1 MSQKNPI
8 RRLMPAD
15 MVDMGG
21 MPVRQPLPT
30 RQVNQIDPFLLLHHH
45 VGKVKGGRRQQEV
58 GIGPHPHRGFSPVT
72 FIFQGDVHHRDSRG
86 NSSVV
91 KAGGVQW
98 MDAGMG
104 IIHSERPSA
113 ELAIEGGTQ
122 EILQLW
128 LNLPKSQKLIQ
139 PHYQAITKDDQPQIP
154 LLSGEGRIGLISGEW
169 DGLKGKVDSKLPVN
183 SAMGE
188 LKKGAEFEFK
198 KPAGWNGFVYLL
210 DGKLRL
216 EGFGQIEGL
225 NLAQLNPDGESFTF
239 EALEDTR
246 LIYVAA
252 QPLDEEVSQY
262 GPFVMNTQTEIMEAI
277 RDYQQG
283 KMGVL
288 VEEFN

>member
-1 MSQKNPI
+1 
-8 RRLMPAD
+8 

-21 MPVRQPLPT
+21 MPVRQPFPT
-30 RQVNQIDPFLLLHHH
+30 RQIDQIDPFLLLHHH
-45 VGKVKGGRRQQEV
+45 VATHEGGQRPQEV

-104 IIHSERPSA
+104 IVHSERPSA
-113 ELAIEGGTQ
+113 ELAEKGGMQ

-128 LNLPKSQKLIQ
+128 LNLPQSQKMIQ
-139 PHYQAITKDDQPQIP
+139 PHYQAITKEDQPELP
-154 LLSGEGRIGLISGEW
+154 LKSGEGRIGVISGEW
-169 DGLKGKVDSKLPVN
+169 DGLKGKVDSKLPVI

-188 LKKGAEFEFK
+188 LKKDAVFEFK
-198 KPAGWNGFVYLL
+198 KPKDWNGFIYLL

-225 NLAQLNPDGESFTF
+225 NLAQLNADGESFIF

-252 QPLDEEVSQY
+252 KPLDEEVSQY
-262 GPFVMNTQTEIMEAI
+262 GPFVMNTQTEVMEAI

-288 VEEFN
+288 VEEF